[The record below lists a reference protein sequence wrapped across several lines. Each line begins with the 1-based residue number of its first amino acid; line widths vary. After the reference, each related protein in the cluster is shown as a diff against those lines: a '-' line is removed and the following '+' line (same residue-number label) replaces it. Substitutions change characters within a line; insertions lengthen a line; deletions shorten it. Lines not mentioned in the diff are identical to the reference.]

1 MHADRPR
8 LPSRIRARQAIALV
22 TALVTAGLLVAG
34 CGSGNDSQ
42 SGATDVATVVPAT
55 PSPAPAGP
63 ATPAGVIIPT
73 PAGASASALSGS
85 KLGVLG
91 PGGTSVL
98 RFDTASMSTPPT
110 TITTPRLQA
119 LTAAFPGA
127 FVGVGPGSL
136 VRIAEDG
143 TVLTTPL
150 DTDDPTAVTR
160 TTDGRYLVGTGNGHV
175 LVIGTDLKVQRDIG
189 GFVRVDEITVSPP
202 GADLGS
208 EQVVVLDRAQ
218 SSVTPID
225 LATGNLGPALRAGN
239 GATNATVDHYGRVLV
254 ANTRDNEIL
263 GFFGSPLVMRFRYP
277 VPEGPYAVDYDDTRN
292 LLWVTT
298 TGNNEAVAYDL
309 AGGEPIEKHRFS
321 TVAQP
326 DSLIVDDKTGVVYVL
341 SARDG
346 GIEVVPPAQQTGSV
360 PMSSGPVTSA
370 PATSAPAT
378 STPVTSTPGTAP

>member
-8 LPSRIRARQAIALV
+8 LPSRTRARQATTLV
-22 TALVTAGLLVAG
+22 TALITAGLLVAG

-73 PAGASASALSGS
+73 PAGASAPALSGG

-91 PGGTSVL
+91 SGGTSVL
-98 RFDTASMSTPPT
+98 RFDTASMQAPPT
-110 TITTPRLQA
+110 IITTPH
-119 LTAAFPGA
+119 LTTIVGAGDGA
-127 FVGVGPGSL
+127 FVGVGPNTL
-136 VRIAEDG
+136 ARISADG
-143 TVLTTPL
+143 AVATTPL
-150 DTDDPTAVTR
+150 DTDTPTAVAR
-160 TTDGRYLVGTGNGHV
+160 TADGRILVGTGNGHV
-175 LVIGTDLKVQRDIG
+175 LVLGTDLAIKRDIG

-202 GADLGS
+202 SADLGS

-225 LATGNLGPALRAGN
+225 LATGDLGPALRAGN
-239 GATNATVDHYGRVLV
+239 GATNSTVDHYGRILV

-277 VPEGPYAVDYDDTRN
+277 VPEGPYAVDYDDTHN

-326 DSLIVDDKTGVVYVL
+326 DSLVVDDATGVVYVL

-346 GIEVVPPAQQTGSV
+346 GIEVVSSAQRTGSA
-360 PMSSGPVTSA
+360 PMSSA
-370 PATSAPAT
+370 PATSAPVTSAPVT